1 MPVEFSQKL
10 YTQLQAAGK
19 TAKLY
24 TYPGD
29 NHNIS
34 ANFNLAMQRSIA
46 WFDKYVKGS

>member
-1 MPVEFSQKL
+1 VQFSQKL
-10 YTQLQAAGK
+10 YEQLKAAGE
-19 TAKLY
+19 TTELY

-29 NHNIS
+29 NHNIA